1 MFSVGA
7 SPFNS
12 PSRQI
17 YGGWTLDAANQANN
31 LWAKKEYYRMTSKYA
46 PDPDVRKDANK
57 WLKMYRAAIK
67 IRPELKKATRRQGI
81 RYWDKALY
89 PPLTQGQKNMIYRQF
104 LDLPLSDDVNAQILS
119 RLYRKAPYPNY
130 TIMNRLPMLG
140 VPGVAGRGDIDLVSH
155 SWRTRQELQDAFK
168 RMAQARRGSRSFTPA
183 ELINQFGLTPAEVN
197 AYMAGQNV
205 VKPGLL
211 Q

>member
-17 YGGWTLDAANQANN
+17 YGGWTLGAANQANN

-46 PDPDVRKDANK
+46 PDPDARKDANK

-67 IRPELKKATRRQGI
+67 INPELKKNVRRQGI
-81 RYWDKALY
+81 GYWDKAIY
-89 PPLTQGQKNMIYRQF
+89 PPLTDAQKRLLYRQF
-104 LDLPLSDDVNAQILS
+104 LDIPLSEDVNAQILS
-119 RLYRKAPYPNY
+119 RLYRKGPYPNY
-130 TIMNRLPMLG
+130 TIMNRLPVLG
-140 VPGVAGRGDIDLVSH
+140 VPGVSGRNDIDMVSH

-168 RMAQARRGSRSFTPA
+168 RMARARRGSRSFTAA
-183 ELINQFGLTPAEVN
+183 ELLSQFDLNPAAVN
-197 AYMAGQNV
+197 AYMAGANV

-211 Q
+211 